1 MHAKDP
7 VVNVKSSVDNG
18 NTPQKP
24 SLHKTCQSLQN
35 VEVGH
40 YTEEAEQE
48 VKLVKEE
55 GNKHT
60 KR

>member
-1 MHAKDP
+1 ME
-7 VVNVKSSVDNG
+7 
-18 NTPQKP
+18 TPPKP